1 MAVNVPTLR
10 FLASRALWATRLS
23 SLFTMQ
29 TACGYKLRFYPTAVS
44 ATMWCNPQFYAKD
57 EQLLGEQLGTGDT
70 FVDVGANIGTLTLA
84 ASRLVGPSGR
94 VFAIEAHPRTVRYLR
109 GNVRLN
115 SASNVTVLHAAVG
128 DHVGTVKFSNRRSD
142 DQNSIASSGIE
153 VPLATLDSMIIG
165 LLPPASR
172 IRLLKIDVEG
182 FELFALRG
190 ADRVLERT
198 DAVYF
203 ESWENHFQRF
213 GYSTKD
219 LLTLLRAHGFD
230 CGVDDDHRSDNC
242 ENLLASRKSA

>member
-1 MAVNVPTLR
+1 MLRNVPTFR

-29 TACGYKLRFYPTAVS
+29 TASGYKLRFYPTAVS
-44 ATMWCNPQFYAKD
+44 ATMWCNPRFYAKD
-57 EQLLGEQLGTGDT
+57 EQLLTEQLRVGDT

-84 ASRLVGPSGR
+84 ASRLVGPEGR

-115 SASNVTVLHAAVG
+115 DARNVTVLHAAVG
-128 DHVGTVKFSNRRSD
+128 DHVGIVKFSNRRSD
-142 DQNSIASSGIE
+142 DQNSIASSGID
-153 VPLATLDSMIIG
+153 VPLATLDSMVIG
-165 LLPPASR
+165 LLPPDSR

-190 ADRVLERT
+190 AQQVLERT

-213 GYSTKD
+213 GYATKD
-219 LLTLLRAHGFD
+219 LLGLLRDHGFE
-230 CGVDDDHRSDNC
+230 CGVKDDHKSVDC
-242 ENLLASRKSA
+242 ENLLATRKCA